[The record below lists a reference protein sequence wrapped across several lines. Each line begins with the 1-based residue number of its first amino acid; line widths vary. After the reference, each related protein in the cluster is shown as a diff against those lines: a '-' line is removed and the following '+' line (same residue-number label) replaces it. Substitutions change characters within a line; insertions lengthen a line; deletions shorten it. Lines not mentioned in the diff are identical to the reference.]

1 MPNPALSKF
10 LYRLWQHF
18 SPRRRMQSGL
28 LLLVMILASFAE
40 IISIGAVLPF
50 LGALTAPDLI
60 FAHPRAQVF
69 IHALNLTEP
78 KQLLLPLTIIF
89 AIAALFSGVIRLLL
103 LWAQTRFSFAVG
115 ADLSFSIYRR
125 ALYQPYAVHLAHN
138 SSEMIAGISN

>member
-1 MPNPALSKF
+1 MPNPVLSKL
-10 LYRLWQHF
+10 LYRLWQHI

-50 LGALTAPDLI
+50 LGALTTPDLI
-60 FAHPRAQVF
+60 FAHPRAQAF

-89 AIAALFSGVIRLLL
+89 SIAALFSGVIRLLL
-103 LWAQTRFSFAVG
+103 LWAQTRFSYAVG
-115 ADLSFSIYRR
+115 AD
-125 ALYQPYAVHLAHN
+125 
-138 SSEMIAGISN
+138 